1 MTGIETSPA
10 PLLEALGTERSG
22 PAVVAVGGGT
32 GLAQALQAITRYAGR
47 ITAVVSVADDGGSS
61 GRLAPHLE
69 IPPPGDLR
77 RCLLAL
83 SGDDSTWQRLFEYRF
98 ADADVRGHSLGN
110 LIIAALADLEGS
122 FAAGLR
128 AAEGLLGTVGAVVPA
143 STERLDLEAIIDGS
157 VVSGQ
162 ARIARTRGRVERIWV
177 TPPDATASPEAV
189 QAIAEADQIVLG
201 PGSLYTS
208 VVASLLVPD
217 LVHAINDSRA
227 RLVWV
232 ANLTTQDGET
242 LGMDGADHLDALLH
256 LTGVRPPSA
265 IVANSTAIEAAAPV
279 ESLVIEPEV
288 METFGVDVELGDLID
303 PTSPWPRHDP
313 ARLGG
318 VLGRLT
324 NG

>member
-1 MTGIETSPA
+1 VTGIETSPV
-10 PLLEALGTERSG
+10 PLLEEIDTERSG
-22 PAVVAVGGGT
+22 PAVVAIGGGT
-32 GLAQALQAITRYAGR
+32 GLAQALRAITRYAGR

-61 GRLAPHLE
+61 GRLAPHME

-83 SGDDSTWQRLFEYRF
+83 SGDDSIWRQLFEYRF

-122 FAAGLR
+122 FAAGMR
-128 AAEGLLGTVGAVVPA
+128 AAERLLRAEGEVVPA
-143 STERLDLEAIIDGS
+143 STERLHLEAIIDGS
-157 VVSGQ
+157 LVSGQ
-162 ARIARTRGRVERIWV
+162 ARITRARGQVESIWV
-177 TPPDATASPEAV
+177 TPREAPATPDAVE
-189 QAIAEADQIVLG
+189 AIAAADQIVLG

-217 LVHAINDSRA
+217 VVRAIDESRA

-242 LGMDGADHLDALLH
+242 LGMDGADHLEALLQ

-288 METFGVDVELGDLID
+288 METFGVDVEMGDLID
-303 PTSPWPRHDP
+303 PASPWPRHDP